1 MATTR
6 QIAPTGKR
14 QRGDGLVEF
23 ALVLPV
29 LLLLVFGILDGGRA
43 VYAYHVVANSAREGA
58 RYASVATRTPD
69 QVRSRVLSYAVA
81 LSPDRL
87 SVVLTYPTTTTVR
100 VEVRYNF
107 TLVTPVVAQAMGGG
121 TLVLRS
127 AATMYNGY

>member
-1 MATTR
+1 MARLTFR
-6 QIAPTGKR
+6 SHER

-29 LLLLVFGILDGGRA
+29 LLLLLFGILDGGRA

-58 RYASVATRTPD
+58 RYASVTTRTASE
-69 QVRSRVLSYAVA
+69 VRTKVLAYAVA
-81 LSPDRL
+81 LDPAQV
-87 SVVLTYPTTTTVR
+87 SVELRYPTATTVQ

-107 TLVTPVVAQAMGGG
+107 SLFTPVVAQAMGGN
-121 TLVLRS
+121 TLVLHS